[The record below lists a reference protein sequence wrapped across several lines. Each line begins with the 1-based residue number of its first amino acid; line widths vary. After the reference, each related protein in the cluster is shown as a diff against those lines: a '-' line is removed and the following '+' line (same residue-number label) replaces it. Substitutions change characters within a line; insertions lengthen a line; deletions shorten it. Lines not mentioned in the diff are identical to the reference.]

1 MEPASIEIIYIVGI
15 RNTDINRFIRKM
27 RYSSRYCPK
36 GLIGHTDAKS
46 IVFMANAHFSSG
58 NQHLERWA
66 CKLLS
71 YDIKF
76 KIEYTK
82 PNIGGIVAVDAVSRQ
97 YNKERRAQKIDP
109 KKISRDDVIHNFK
122 EGTTVSLQE

>member
-27 RYSSRYCPK
+27 RYFSRYCPK

-58 NQHLERWA
+58 NQRLERWA
-66 CKLLS
+66 CKLLN
-71 YDIKF
+71 YDIQF
-76 KIEYTK
+76 KIEYTT
-82 PNIGGIVAVDAVSRQ
+82 PNIGGIVAVDALSRQ
-97 YNKERRAQKIDP
+97 YYKDRRTQKNRPKENKQ
-109 KKISRDDVIHNFK
+109 
-122 EGTTVSLQE
+122 G

>member
-1 MEPASIEIIYIVGI
+1 M
-15 RNTDINRFIRKM
+15 
-27 RYSSRYCPK
+27 
-36 GLIGHTDAKS
+36 
-46 IVFMANAHFSSG
+46 
-58 NQHLERWA
+58 
-66 CKLLS
+66 KLLS

-82 PNIGGIVAVDAVSRQ
+82 PNIVAIVAVDALSRQ

-122 EGTTVSLQE
+122 EGTTVSL

>member
-1 MEPASIEIIYIVGI
+1 
-15 RNTDINRFIRKM
+15 M
-27 RYSSRYCPK
+27 RYFSRYCPK
-36 GLIGHTDAKS
+36 GLICHTDARS
-46 IVFMANAHFSSG
+46 IIFMANAHFSSG
-58 NQHLERWA
+58 NQRLERWA

-122 EGTTVSLQE
+122 EGTTVSL